1 MKVIFSSQFRDSSG
15 YASAARGYLKAIDS
29 VLPSNIEFKVL
40 SIAVEKQSKIS
51 ESEEA
56 LIQKYEISLDTVNE
70 YIKDEYMMV
79 WHQPTGMLMYGDRV
93 LANDPKWIAFR
104 KLLKSAS
111 KNINMTVW
119 ESNRIPDVWKT
130 LHKATKTTS
139 CIVPCAWNKEVFEKT
154 GIKTYYLPHVIE
166 DDIVQPKEMS
176 GFPIDLDNKFVVF
189 SMSQWIQRKGFD
201 ALIAAYCMEFDDND
215 DALLVI
221 KTYIDAMNTHINGF
235 NKQLHVV
242 GNEIKKIKSGI
253 IKNGRP
259 SNAKI
264 IPICNILSYNNISW
278 LYSKAD
284 VFALATRGEGFGLTI
299 SESIMHEIPVIVPN
313 FGGHVDYIDKES
325 NFLFNGHDHP
335 YMNDPTYDYDM
346 DWYEPDIKDLRL
358 KLRKAYEIWKE
369 NKNQLQEMGKKSKN
383 YIKQNGYDYKTICNK
398 FIDILKEHQ
407 ADADIFSYSSAKK
420 KLELLKNKYEGQEC
434 YILTCG
440 PSLNSYNPNFLKEK
454 LKDKLVIAVKQAY
467 NFCPD
472 VVDFH
477 LFNSNNF
484 ETYRYKENRPFVITT
499 AAEPEVAMIHNI
511 WTNKQENDLFCFI
524 PNDRDKNQQLSRTL
538 EFEKFLFDNSVDR
551 PWGPGMMTEIVIYLA
566 VHLGVKE
573 INTIGW
579 DLEKPGTM
587 KSNHFYK
594 NRQVVRPA
602 DSMPRDEIELN
613 IEMSKHL
620 YQWLKEKGIELYVA
634 SEESYLHNTIP
645 RRMLNE

>member
-29 VLPSNIEFKVL
+29 VLPIDIEFKVL

-51 ESEEA
+51 QPEES
-56 LIQKYEISLDTVNE
+56 LIQKYEISLDAIDE

-79 WHQPTGMLMYGDRV
+79 WHQPTGMLMYGDRA
-93 LANDPKWIAFR
+93 LAKDPKWIAFR
-104 KLLKSAS
+104 KLLKNAS

-119 ESNRIPDVWKT
+119 ESNKIPDVWKT

-154 GIKTYYLPHVIE
+154 GIKTYCLPHVIE

-176 GFPIDLDNKFVVF
+176 GFPINLDNKFVVF

-201 ALIAAYCMEFDDND
+201 ALIAAYCMEFDGND

-253 IKNGRP
+253 IKDGRP
-259 SNAKI
+259 STAKI
-264 IPICNILSYNNISW
+264 IPICNILPYNNISW

-325 NFLFNGHDHP
+325 NFLFDGHDHP

-383 YIKQNGYDYKTICNK
+383 YVKKNGYDYETIGNK

-407 ADADIFSYSSAKK
+407 EDSDILSYSSAKK
-420 KLELLKNKYEGQEC
+420 KLELLKDKYEGEEC

-440 PSLNSYNPNFLKEK
+440 PSLKSYNPNFLKEK

-467 NFCPD
+467 NYCPD

-477 LFNSNNF
+477 LFN
-484 ETYRYKENRPFVITT
+484 
-499 AAEPEVAMIHNI
+499 
-511 WTNKQENDLFCFI
+511 
-524 PNDRDKNQQLSRTL
+524 
-538 EFEKFLFDNSVDR
+538 
-551 PWGPGMMTEIVIYLA
+551 
-566 VHLGVKE
+566 
-573 INTIGW
+573 
-579 DLEKPGTM
+579 
-587 KSNHFYK
+587 
-594 NRQVVRPA
+594 
-602 DSMPRDEIELN
+602 
-613 IEMSKHL
+613 
-620 YQWLKEKGIELYVA
+620 
-634 SEESYLHNTIP
+634 
-645 RRMLNE
+645 